1 MSSINLNID
10 SLKLLRGLVIDD
22 DFTVRALIEKLLKYA
37 GIEHIDTAANGDEA
51 LIALQI
57 PAKTKDFP
65 REVPYDIIILDVV
78 LPDISGFDLCKKIK
92 IYFPDLPVML
102 ISGYDIE
109 EIQSNILK
117 CGADDFLSKPFNT
130 FEMMTRVNLLIL
142 KNKSNKDTE
151 TSIDNVAV
159 DINISQ
165 FNKIPYIGD
174 RIDDYV
180 ILDSL
185 ALGKTTIVYKVID
198 LNTHEILAMKML
210 TAHSKEF
217 SQIVE
222 RFDYEIEIMSKIDH
236 PSVIRYHDS
245 GSFDGCAYLVMEYLD
260 GVNLEELII
269 SQGRISEQ
277 LLLSISCD
285 LADAISAIHSQGII
299 HRDIKLKN
307 SIFTPHTGRVKLCDF
322 GIAQLP
328 DLRNLTN
335 DGTIVGTPIYMAP
348 ENFKGDY
355 ATVRSDIYSFGAT
368 IYHLATNAPPHVA
381 DNHLALYN
389 KHYSDKP
396 VNITKIR
403 SGFSKKWNSI
413 IVDQCLASKPTDRPD
428 SMENVLLELKKIKL

>member
-1 MSSINLNID
+1 M
-10 SLKLLRGLVIDD
+10 VIDD
-22 DFTVRALIEKLLKYA
+22 DFTVRALIKKLLKYA

-51 LIALQI
+51 LIALKI

-130 FEMMTRVNLLIL
+130 FEMMTRVNLLIV

-198 LNTHEILAMKML
+198 LNTHEN
-210 TAHSKEF
+210 F
-217 SQIVE
+217 S
-222 RFDYEIEIMSKIDH
+222 YEDVDCPFKR
-236 PSVIRYHDS
+236 V
-245 GSFDGCAYLVMEYLD
+245 
-260 GVNLEELII
+260 
-269 SQGRISEQ
+269 
-277 LLLSISCD
+277 
-285 LADAISAIHSQGII
+285 
-299 HRDIKLKN
+299 
-307 SIFTPHTGRVKLCDF
+307 FTDC
-322 GIAQLP
+322 
-328 DLRNLTN
+328 
-335 DGTIVGTPIYMAP
+335 
-348 ENFKGDY
+348 
-355 ATVRSDIYSFGAT
+355 
-368 IYHLATNAPPHVA
+368 
-381 DNHLALYN
+381 
-389 KHYSDKP
+389 
-396 VNITKIR
+396 
-403 SGFSKKWNSI
+403 
-413 IVDQCLASKPTDRPD
+413 
-428 SMENVLLELKKIKL
+428 